1 MFAGNTTA
9 NTINHVTKNRL
20 AGNAANNS
28 YQDIN
33 SKAKCANMIWIY
45 VDKEIL
51 SLVQYS
57 NNHEYFFT
65 QGCPSSFYVSS
76 IILG

>member
-33 SKAKCANMIWIY
+33 SKAKCANKDLNICRQRNSVTSAI
-45 VDKEIL
+45 
-51 SLVQYS
+51 Q
-57 NNHEYFFT
+57 
-65 QGCPSSFYVSS
+65 
-76 IILG
+76 